1 MAGARDRHRVLGASS
16 PGMPQTGFSESS
28 SPKRVWYPRRMA
40 PNAYQIM
47 QIRPAENLPAGALT
61 EIAESTFFGLRR
73 LGLRAYYR
81 DAPAEP
87 VRQIIFGAHLL
98 SEEALRELPTD
109 SIIYNSV
116 ELADDSPALTERFLE
131 TLRSHQVWDYSAEN
145 AQRLRDVGVG
155 SVRYVPL
162 GYVPELSRIGPVV
175 EDIDVLFYGSV
186 SPRRQAILD
195 ELKARGVN
203 VVLLAGI
210 YGEERDRVIAR
221 AKIVL
226 SIHRTESKVFE
237 ILRLAYLLTNFKA
250 VVAECGPETEVEAGI
265 REAVRGVPYA
275 GLVAACVELVADEGA
290 RRTLA
295 TRGHEVF
302 SARPAEDIL
311 AAALGRERPP
321 RSRIV
326 SAVSSATPRPIP
338 VPRTLVVGSGRDFK
352 PEFFNVDINE
362 AWGPDAVLDIS
373 APDVID
379 TSLETERFG
388 AVVLA
393 EGSFDGI
400 IANHV
405 LEHIP
410 ELCRA
415 MTNCLRLL
423 RPGGQFQIQVPYDLS
438 LGAWQDPTHVHAFN
452 ENSWRYYT
460 DWHWFLG
467 WVDMRFDL
475 TFMQYEASD
484 FGKELIK
491 AGKTR
496 DEIIRTPRAI
506 DSMSVILRKRY
517 QQESERQ
524 ETLARLPGRRR

>member
-1 MAGARDRHRVLGASS
+1 MSATAPIL
-16 PGMPQTGFSESS
+16 TESS
-28 SPKRVWYPRRMA
+28 AATIPGEGS
-40 PNAYQIM
+40 AYQIIH
-47 QIRPAENLPAGALT
+47 IRPAGDIHAGALT
-61 EIAESTFFGLRR
+61 EAAEATCFGLRR

-81 DAPAEP
+81 DTPAEP
-87 VRQIIFGAHLL
+87 VRQIILGAHLL
-98 SEEALRELPTD
+98 DDAALPALPPD

-116 ELADDSPALTERFLE
+116 DFSADLPPPTDVFIDA
-131 TLRSHQVWDYSAEN
+131 LRSRQVWDFSADN
-145 AQRLRDVGVG
+145 ALRLRDLGVN
-155 SVRYVPL
+155 SVRYVAL
-162 GYVPELSRIGPVV
+162 GYVPELSRIGPVA
-175 EDIDVLFYGSV
+175 EDVDVLLYGSV
-186 SPRRQAILD
+186 SPRRQAILA

-203 VVLLAGI
+203 VVQLDGI
-210 YGEERDRVIAR
+210 YGEERDRLIAR

-226 SIHRTESKVFE
+226 SVHRTEARVFE
-237 ILRLAYLLTNFKA
+237 SLRLTYLLTNFKA
-250 VVAECGPETEVEAGI
+250 VVAECDPEMDVEDGI
-265 REAVRGVPYA
+265 REAVRAVPYA
-275 GLVAACVELVADEGA
+275 GLVAACVELIADDGA

-311 AAALGRERPP
+311 AAALGRERP
-321 RSRIV
+321 RRFGI
-326 SAVSSATPRPIP
+326 SAASEAHRQTITA
-338 VPRTLVVGSGRDFK
+338 PRTLVVGSGRDFK

-362 AWGPDAVLDIS
+362 AWGPDAVLDI
-373 APDVID
+373 AGPAVIG
-379 TSLETERFG
+379 TRFETERFG

-393 EGSFDGI
+393 ERSFDVI

-410 ELCRA
+410 DLCQA

-438 LGAWQDPTHVHAFN
+438 LGAWQDPTHLRAFN

-475 TFMQYEASD
+475 IFMQFEASD

-506 DSMSVILRKRY
+506 DSMSVIMRKRY

>member
-1 MAGARDRHRVLGASS
+1 MSVLVPIVTGDSTAIFPAAASA
-16 PGMPQTGFSESS
+16 F
-28 SPKRVWYPRRMA
+28 
-40 PNAYQIM
+40 QI
-47 QIRPAENLPAGALT
+47 IHNRPAGDIHAGALT
-61 EIAESTFFGLRR
+61 EAAESTCFGLRR

-81 DAPAEP
+81 DTPAEP

-98 SEEALRELPTD
+98 DDAALRILPPE

-116 ELADDSPALTERFLE
+116 EINADSSAPDCFMSALVN
-131 TLRSHQVWDYSAEN
+131 HQVWDYSAQN
-145 AQRLRDVGVG
+145 TLRLRDIGVS

-175 EDIDVLFYGSV
+175 EDIDVLFYGSA

-195 ELKARGVN
+195 ELKARRVN
-203 VVLLAGI
+203 VVQLDGI

-226 SIHRTESKVFE
+226 SMHRTESKVFE
-237 ILRLAYLLTNFKA
+237 ILRSAYLLTNFKA
-250 VVAECGPETEVEAGI
+250 VVAECGPDTLVEGDMRA
-265 REAVRGVPYA
+265 AVCGVSYR
-275 GLVAACVELVADEGA
+275 GLVAACVGLLADDGA

-302 SARPAEDIL
+302 SARPVETIL
-311 AAALGRERPP
+311 AAALGREAP
-321 RSRIV
+321 RSV
-326 SAVSSATPRPIP
+326 TASAGAVANRRPLA

-352 PEFFNVDINE
+352 AEFFNVDINE
-362 AWGPDAVLDIS
+362 AWGPDAVLDI
-373 APDVID
+373 AGPAVID
-379 TSLETERFG
+379 TRLETERFG
-388 AVVLA
+388 TVVLA
-393 EGSFDGI
+393 EGSFDVI

-405 LEHIP
+405 LEHIAD
-410 ELCRA
+410 LCQA

-438 LGAWQDPTHVHAFN
+438 LGAWQDPTHLRAFN

-467 WVDMRFDL
+467 WVDMRFDVI
-475 TFMQYEASD
+475 FMQYEASD

-496 DEIIRTPRAI
+496 DEIIRTARAI
-506 DSMSVILRKRY
+506 DSLSVIMRKRY

>member
-1 MAGARDRHRVLGASS
+1 MA
-16 PGMPQTGFSESS
+16 TGIS
-28 SPKRVWYPRRMA
+28 A
-40 PNAYQIM
+40 TTALHADIAYQLVH
-47 QIRPAENLPAGALT
+47 IRGPAKGVPAGASAEL
-61 EIAESTFFGLRR
+61 AESVFFGLRR

-81 DAPAEP
+81 DSPAEP
-87 VRQIIFGAHLL
+87 VRQIIFGANLL
-98 SEEALRELPTD
+98 GEDLLRSLPPD
-109 SIIYNSV
+109 SIIYNS
-116 ELADDSPALTERFLE
+116 ERMAAESPAATDRYMHA
-131 TLRSHQVWDYSAEN
+131 LRSHQVWDYSADN
-145 AQRLRDVGVG
+145 VRCMRDFGVG
-155 SVRYVPL
+155 LVRYVPL

-175 EDIDVLFYGSV
+175 EDIDVLFYGSA

-195 ELKARGVN
+195 ELKARGLKIVQ
-203 VVLLAGI
+203 LDGT

-221 AKIVL
+221 AKVVL

-237 ILRLAYLLTNFKA
+237 IVRCAYLLTNFKA
-250 VVAECGPETEVEAGI
+250 VVAECGPDTVVEADI
-265 REAVRGVPYA
+265 REAVRAVPYS
-275 GLVAACVELVADEGA
+275 GLVAACVELLADDGA

-311 AAALGRERPP
+311 AGALGRERP
-321 RSRIV
+321 SRFGITAV
-326 SAVSSATPRPIP
+326 SAAHLPTIP
-338 VPRTLVVGSGRDFK
+338 VPRTLVIGSGRDFK

-362 AWGPDAVLDIS
+362 AWGPDAVLDI
-373 APDVID
+373 AGPGVVG
-379 TSLETERFG
+379 TRLETERFG
-388 AVVLA
+388 TVVLA
-393 EGSFDGI
+393 EGSFDVI

-405 LEHIP
+405 LEHIAD
-410 ELCRA
+410 LCQA

-438 LGAWQDPTHVHAFN
+438 LGAWQDPTHLRAFN

-467 WVDMRFDL
+467 WVDMRFDVI
-475 TFMQYEASD
+475 FMQYEASD

-496 DEIIRTPRAI
+496 DEIIRTARAI
-506 DSMSVILRKRY
+506 DSLSVIMRKRY